1 MPQEPLEALIERM
14 KADSAFRAELMEKE
28 SIDERLELIFSE
40 ILCASLIEMHQAE
53 RDLVEEGIEMSTER
67 HLYSSFVSPS
77 LKGSSPQ
84 ASGYAKPSKAIEKRF
99 KD

>member
-14 KADSAFRAELMEKE
+14 KADSAFRAELMDKE

-40 ILCASLIEMHQAE
+40 ILCAALIEMHQPE
-53 RDLVEEGIEMSTER
+53 RDSVEEGMEESNER
-67 HLYSSFVSPS
+67 HLYSIIVPPS

-84 ASGYAKPSKAIEKRF
+84 TSGYAKPSKAIEKRF